1 MYKRNIL
8 KIALILISVIFIL
21 HFQFKVEG
29 IGFLFLIPVLFLTT
43 SYMYKYKNKIK
54 EYKFIYDVILM
65 LFLFFSSLILLFI
78 LFNIPNLIN
87 AVSFEPVIIVLVL
100 GGLYLLL
107 KIFIDSIITR
117 NEQNDKINDY
127 LIIITFLIVDLV
139 FIRYYLD
146 IRNAIPGNIESVHFI
161 QQNYIYFLIMMLVIE
176 LHKYINKK
184 FLRMN

>member
-1 MYKRNIL
+1 MHKRNIL
-8 KIALILISVIFIL
+8 KISLILISVIFIL
-21 HFQFKVEG
+21 HFQFTVEG
-29 IGFLFLIPVLFLTT
+29 IGFLFLIPVLFLLT
-43 SYMYKYKNKIK
+43 SYMYKYKDKIK
-54 EYKFIYDVILM
+54 KYRFIYDVILM
-65 LFLFFSSLILLFI
+65 LLMFFSAVILLFI
-78 LFNIPNLIN
+78 LLNISNLIK
-87 AVSFEPVIIVLVL
+87 VISVGPIVLFIF

-127 LIIITFLIVDLV
+127 LIIITFAIINLV
-139 FIRYYLD
+139 FIRYYFD
-146 IRNAIPGNIESVHFI
+146 IKNAIPGDIESAYFI

>member
-1 MYKRNIL
+1 MHKRNIF
-8 KIALILISVIFIL
+8 KIILILISVIFIL
-21 HFQFKVEG
+21 HFQFKVER
-29 IGFLFLIPVLFLTT
+29 IGFLFLIPVLFLLT
-43 SYMYKYKNKIK
+43 SYMYKCKNKIK
-54 EYKFIYDVILM
+54 KYKFIYDVILM
-65 LFLFFSSLILLFI
+65 LLMFFSGMILLFI
-78 LFNIPNLIN
+78 TFNIPNLIN
-87 AVSFEPVIIVLVL
+87 GISIEPVIILLVF

-107 KIFIDSIITR
+107 KLFIDSIITR

-127 LIIITFLIVDLV
+127 LIIITFLIINLV

-146 IRNAIPGNIESVHFI
+146 IKSVIPGNIESAHFI